1 MSIFKDTFKPGVKAQ
16 ILARQNAIVNR
27 TPAAIQYLNSRNAW
41 IRMCSSVNV
50 GNDAGALAKS
60 YVLLGG
66 TLYNNKLRSGVGTG
80 NQAYSTRTPGDTANN
95 RLGIRPMPGIVDID
109 VKSKSAYGSL
119 REVIVNFQCWDIKQL
134 EDLELL
140 YMRPGYS
147 VLVEWG
153 WAPYLT
159 NAGDLQSNVGFVEDV
174 LDGTLSKED
183 IWKKIFTKASTDG
196 NYDGLYGFI
205 KNYSWSA
212 RPDGGYDC
220 TVTVISMGEILE
232 SLKVNY
238 GPFTSKV
245 TTNGVFGLLD
255 KPFEEDSNITKA
267 YSQNIIAGICNELY
281 LIADGKLSISDYGE
295 GVITDGGKAYSL
307 FRFDVDIEGSEN
319 DTADNDFDNN
329 NQYYIRLRHFID
341 ILNKYV
347 LVKDIKSGTPL
358 VRVSVDEGDH
368 MGGEDKPLLCLA
380 HPLQLS
386 IDPSVCLIKNEAW
399 VTPSSLG
406 LDEGA
411 FDDFSTLKNIMKGI
425 PKNSNYWYN
434 DDYTTTQLGVIGN
447 IYVNLGYLYSLAI
460 NNNLSSQDKKEK
472 NDIAIFDYLKSMM
485 AGINTAIGNV
495 ATFDIF
501 SDPVDS
507 VARIIDINY
516 TDEKNRGKVYDE
528 AFIIQMGNT
537 NSTVRNYSLASQI
550 FPEQSSIIAIGA
562 QAEGGV
568 LGSDTNTLVDFN
580 QNLIDRVIPKKDAP
594 TSPTNTNLA
603 DELKEKLE
611 NLKTNIEIIIDF
623 INKIDADW
631 WGFGIGQGDFDVNDS
646 SKYANALKDIIA
658 FYRTYV
664 ENDTKNR
671 AIIPTKL
678 SIEMDGI
685 GGMVI
690 GNLFRIPDD
699 ILPRGYKGGGAG
711 PSKIGYL
718 VTGLGH
724 SIQNNDWITKVDA
737 QFVILDEPESQ
748 LSITDVAAIK
758 TVNKAAKKADKE
770 TAKKALDKAK
780 GKGGGGGGG
789 GGDKPRK
796 SLNCDKSVYV
806 VNQSNSPGLTIPPR
820 TPWTTIKTQF
830 PIVNGP
836 IKVLSVGTPYD
847 TGNDFAFKQ
856 TVSGHSA
863 PLPNKKIDYIV
874 LHYTVSSL
882 SDPLFHF
889 KSTWNNPKL
898 DDKKKASADFT
909 IGTTGR
915 IAGFKNFQNIRT
927 FHYGNPS
934 WGGSANSNSIGI
946 EIESFG
952 WLKYCITSNK
962 FVNAYDKEVNLSEVA
977 LTNTY
982 RTHNIWQAHT
992 DVQVSAIANLII
1004 ALYNMGV
1011 ISDKAQFLKGT
1022 VAKGRYDILFPETP
1036 LTTKPSPGII
1046 THGTGQPITKKTDTF
1061 PQKNLLDMLDDLP
1074 TLIAQ
1079 NKKTTINWATS

>member
-1 MSIFKDTFKPGVKAQ
+1 MSIFKDTFKPGVKSQ
-16 ILARQNAIVNR
+16 IIARQNAIINR
-27 TPAAIQYLNSRNAW
+27 TPNAIQYLNSRNAW

-50 GNDAGALAKS
+50 GDDAGALAKS

-66 TLYNNKLRSGVGTG
+66 TLYKGKLRSGVGKD
-80 NQAYSTRTPGDTANN
+80 NQAYSTVTPGGTPN
-95 RLGIRPMPGIVDID
+95 RLGIRPMPGIVNID

-119 REVIVNFQCWDIKQL
+119 REIVVNFQCWDIKQL

-159 NAGDLQSNVGFVEDV
+159 NEGELQSNVGFVEDV

-183 IWKKIFTKASTDG
+183 IWKKIFTKASADG

-220 TVTVISMGEILE
+220 NVTVISMGEILE

-245 TTNGVFGLLD
+245 TTNGVFGILD
-255 KPFEEDSNITKA
+255 KPFDEDSNIVKS
-267 YSQNIIAGICNELY
+267 YSQNIIAGICNELF
-281 LIADGKLSISDYGE
+281 LIAKDKINPSNYGE
-295 GVITDGGKAYSL
+295 AVIKDNGKFYSL
-307 FRFDVDIEGSEN
+307 FRFDIDIAGSTN

-358 VRVSVDEGDH
+358 VRISVDEGDH

-399 VTPSSLG
+399 INPSSLG
-406 LDEGA
+406 LDEGT
-411 FDDFSTLKNIMKGI
+411 FDDFSTLKSIMEGI

-434 DDYTTTQLGVIGN
+434 DDYTTTQLGIIGN

-460 NNNLSSQDKKEK
+460 NNNLESQDKKEK

-485 AGINTAIGNV
+485 AGINTSIGNV

-501 SDPVDS
+501 SDPIDS
-507 VARIIDINY
+507 VARIIDVNY
-516 TDEKNRGKVYDE
+516 TDEKNRGKVYEE
-528 AFIIQMGNT
+528 AFVIQMGNT
-537 NSTVRNYSLASQI
+537 QSTVRNYSLASQI

-594 TSPTNTNLA
+594 TTPTKTNPE

-611 NLKTNIEIIIDF
+611 NLKTNIQIIIDF
-623 INKIDADW
+623 INEIDADW
-631 WGFGIGQGDFDVNDS
+631 WAFGLGQGDFDVNDS

-664 ENDTKNR
+664 KNDTKNR

-724 SIQNNDWITKVDA
+724 SIQNNDWVTKVDA
-737 QFVILDEPESQ
+737 QFIILDEPESK
-748 LSITDVAAIK
+748 LSIADVAAIK
-758 TVNKAAKKADKE
+758 TINKAAKDEDKE
-770 TAKKALDKAK
+770 TAKKTLDKAS
-780 GKGGGGGGG
+780 GNASNNTPVGS

-796 SLNCDKSVYV
+796 TVNCAKSIKII
-806 VNQSNSPGLTIPPR
+806 NQTNAPGVTITST
-820 TPWTTIKTQF
+820 TPWPTIKTQF

-847 TGNDFAFKQ
+847 TGNDFAYKMNA
-856 TVSGHSA
+856 VRVGKS
-863 PLPNKKIDYIV
+863 PNRTINYIV
-874 LHYTVSSL
+874 LHYTVSAL
-882 SDPLFHF
+882 IDPLRHY
-889 KSTWNNPKL
+889 KSTWEGGE
-898 DDKKKASADFT
+898 ASSDFT
-909 IGTTGR
+909 IGRTGK
-915 IAGFKNFQNIRT
+915 IAGFKNFKNLRAW
-927 FHYGNPS
+927 HYGNPS
-934 WGGSANSNSIGI
+934 WGGDFNKESIGF
-946 EIESFG
+946 EIESYG
-952 WLKYCITSNK
+952 PVYYCQTSDK
-962 FVNAYDKEVNLSEVA
+962 FFNAYNKEIDKSEVA
-977 LTNTY
+977 LTRTY
-982 RTHNIWQAHT
+982 RGSNMWHAHSS
-992 DVQVSAIANLII
+992 VQISAVANLII
-1004 ALYNMGV
+1004 ALYNSGA
-1011 ISDKAQFLKGT
+1011 ITDKTKFIQGAVGNS
-1022 VAKGRYDILFPETP
+1022 RYNILYPETG
-1036 LTTKPSPGII
+1036 LTKKPSPGII
-1046 THGTGQPITKKTDTF
+1046 THGTGQPPSRKIDTF
-1061 PQKNLLDMLDDLP
+1061 PQASLLSMLDDLP

-1079 NKKTTINWATS
+1079 NPKTSINWATS

>member
-1 MSIFKDTFKPGVKAQ
+1 MSIFKDTFKPGVKNQ
-16 ILARQNAIVNR
+16 IIARQKAIITR
-27 TPAAIQYLNSRNAW
+27 TPDAIQYLNSRNAW

-50 GNDAGALAKS
+50 GDDAGALAKS

-66 TLYNNKLRSGVGTG
+66 TLYKGKLRSGVGKD
-80 NQAYSTRTPGDTANN
+80 NQAYSTVTPGGTPN
-95 RLGIRPMPGIVDID
+95 RLGIRPMPGIVNIE

-119 REVIVNFQCWDIKQL
+119 REVTVNFQCWDIRQL

-159 NAGDLQSNVGFVEDV
+159 NEGELQSNVGFVEDV

-183 IWKKIFTKASTDG
+183 IWKKIFSKASTDG

-220 TVTVISMGEILE
+220 NVTVISMGEILE

-245 TTNGVFGLLD
+245 TTNGVFGILD
-255 KPFEEDSNITKA
+255 KPFDEDSNIVKS
-267 YSQNIIAGICNELY
+267 YSQNIIAGICNELF
-281 LIADGKLSISDYGE
+281 LIANDKLSISNYGE
-295 GVITDGGKAYSL
+295 GVIKDGSKVYSL
-307 FRFDVDIEGSEN
+307 FRFDIDIANSNN

-347 LVKDIKSGTPL
+347 LVKDLKSGTPL
-358 VRVSVDEGDH
+358 VRISVDEGAH

-399 VTPSSLG
+399 VNPSSLG
-406 LDEGA
+406 LDEGT
-411 FDDFSTLKNIMKGI
+411 FDDFSTLKSIMEGI

-434 DDYTTTQLGVIGN
+434 DDYTTTQLGIIGN

-460 NNNLSSQDKKEK
+460 NNNLESQDKKEK

-485 AGINTAIGNV
+485 AGINTSIGNV

-501 SDPVDS
+501 SDPIDS
-507 VARIIDINY
+507 VARIIDVNY
-516 TDEKNRGKVYDE
+516 TDEKNRGKVYEE
-528 AFIIQMGNT
+528 AFVIQMGNT
-537 NSTVRNYSLASQI
+537 QSTVRNYSLASQI

-580 QNLIDRVIPKKDAP
+580 QNLIDRVIPKKEAP
-594 TSPTNTNLA
+594 TTPSKTTPA
-603 DELKEKLE
+603 DELNEKIE
-611 NLKTNIEIIIDF
+611 NLKTNIQIIIDF
-623 INKIDADW
+623 INEIDADW
-631 WGFGIGQGDFDVNDS
+631 WAFGLGQGDFDVNDS
-646 SKYANALKDIIA
+646 SKYANALKDIIT

-664 ENDTKNR
+664 KNDTKNR

-724 SIQNNDWITKVDA
+724 SIQNNDWVTKVDA
-737 QFVILDEPESQ
+737 QFIILDEPESK
-748 LSITDVAAIK
+748 LSIADIAAIK
-758 TVNKAAKKADKE
+758 TINKAAKNEDKE
-770 TAKKALDKAK
+770 TAKKTLDKAS
-780 GKGGGGGGG
+780 GNASNNTPVGS

-796 SLNCDKSVYV
+796 TVNCAKSIKII
-806 VNQSNSPGLTIPPR
+806 NQSNAPGVSIPDK
-820 TPWTTIKTQF
+820 TPWSTIKTQF

-847 TGNDFAFKQ
+847 TGNDFAYKMNA
-856 TVSGHSA
+856 VRVGKS
-863 PLPNKKIDYIV
+863 PNRTINYIV
-874 LHYTVSSL
+874 LHYTVSAL
-882 SDPLFHF
+882 TDPLRHY
-889 KSTWNNPKL
+889 KSTWEGGE
-898 DDKKKASADFT
+898 ASSDFT
-909 IGTTGR
+909 IGRTGK
-915 IAGFKNFQNIRT
+915 IAGFKNFKNLRAW
-927 FHYGNPS
+927 HYGNPT
-934 WGGSANSNSIGI
+934 WGGDFNKESIGF
-946 EIESFG
+946 EIESYG
-952 WLKYCITSNK
+952 PVYYCQTSDK
-962 FVNAYDKEVNLSEVA
+962 FFNAYNKEIDKSEVA
-977 LTNTY
+977 LTRTY
-982 RTHNIWQAHT
+982 RGSNMWHAHSN
-992 DVQVSAIANLII
+992 VQISAIANLII
-1004 ALYNMGV
+1004 ALYNSGA
-1011 ISDKAQFLKGT
+1011 ITDKTKFIQGAVGNS
-1022 VAKGRYDILFPETP
+1022 RYNILYPETG

-1046 THGTGQPITKKTDTF
+1046 THGTGQPPSRKIDTF
-1061 PQKNLLDMLDDLP
+1061 PQANLLSMLDDLP
-1074 TLIAQ
+1074 ALIAQ
-1079 NKKTTINWATS
+1079 NPKTSINWATS

>member
-1 MSIFKDTFKPGVKAQ
+1 MSIFKDTFKPGVKSQ
-16 ILARQNAIVNR
+16 IIARQNAVISR
-27 TPAAIQYLNSRNAW
+27 TPDAIQYLNSRNAW

-66 TLYNNKLRSGVGTG
+66 TLYNGKLRSGVGNG
-80 NQAYSTRTPGDTANN
+80 NQAYSTVTPGGTPN
-95 RLGIRPMPGIVDID
+95 RLGIRPMPGIVNID

-119 REVIVNFQCWDIKQL
+119 REITVNFQCWDIKQL

-159 NAGDLQSNVGFVEDV
+159 NTGELQSNVGFVEDV
-174 LDGTLSKED
+174 LNGTLSKED
-183 IWKKIFTKASTDG
+183 IWKKIFAKASTDG

-212 RPDGGYDC
+212 KPDGGYDC

-245 TTNGVFGLLD
+245 ATNGVFGLLD
-255 KPFEEDSNITKA
+255 KPFDEDSNIVKS
-267 YSQNIIAGICNELY
+267 YSQNIIAGICNELF
-281 LIADGKLSISDYGE
+281 LIANDKLSIDNYGE
-295 GVITDGGKAYSL
+295 GVITDGGKVYSL
-307 FRFDVDIEGSEN
+307 FRFDIDIANSNN

-347 LVKDIKSGTPL
+347 LVKDLKSGTPL
-358 VRVSVDEGDH
+358 VRISVDEGDH

-386 IDPSVCLIKNEAW
+386 VDPSVCLIKNEAW

-411 FDDFSTLKNIMKGI
+411 FDDFSTLKSIMKGI

-434 DDYTTTQLGVIGN
+434 DDYTTTQLGIIGN

-460 NNNLSSQDKKEK
+460 NNNLESQDKKEK

-485 AGINTAIGNV
+485 TGINASIGNV

-501 SDPVDS
+501 SDPIDS
-507 VARIIDINY
+507 VARIIDVNY

-537 NSTVRNYSLASQI
+537 QSTVRNYNLASQI

-594 TSPTNTNLA
+594 TTPTNTNPA

-623 INKIDADW
+623 INEIDADW
-631 WGFGIGQGDFDVNDS
+631 WAFGLGQGDFDVNDS

-664 ENDTKNR
+664 KNDTKNR

-724 SIQNNDWITKVDA
+724 SIQNNDWITKIDA
-737 QFVILDEPESQ
+737 QFIILDEPESQ

-758 TVNKAAKKADKE
+758 TVNKAAKKENTKAAKE
-770 TAKKALDKAK
+770 ALNKAK
-780 GKGGGGGGG
+780 GNTKDNKPAGG

-796 SLNCDKSVYV
+796 AVNCDKSVKIITQNNAPG
-806 VNQSNSPGLTIPPR
+806 VNIPDK
-820 TPWTTIKTQF
+820 TPWANIKKQY

-847 TGNDFAFKQ
+847 NGSDFAYKMNATRVYKRPNR
-856 TVSGHSA
+856 TV
-863 PLPNKKIDYIV
+863 DYIV
-874 LHYTVSSL
+874 LHYTVSS
-882 SDPLFHF
+882 SNDPLIHY
-889 KSTWNNPKL
+889 KNTWEGRE
-898 DDKKKASADFT
+898 ASSDFA
-909 IGTTGR
+909 IGRTGR
-915 IAGFKNFQNIRT
+915 IAGFKNFKNLT
-927 FHYGNPS
+927 AWHYGRTTTWGPS
-934 WGGSANSNSIGI
+934 INTTSIGF

-952 WLKYCITSNK
+952 PVYYCITSGK
-962 FVNAYDKEVNLSEVA
+962 FFNTYNREVDKAEVA
-977 LTNTY
+977 LTRTY
-982 RTHNIWQAHT
+982 RGWNMWHAHS
-992 DVQVSAIANLII
+992 DVQISAIANLII
-1004 ALYNMGV
+1004 ALYNSGV
-1011 ISDKAQFLKGT
+1011 ITDKTKFIQGATGNNRYGT
-1022 VAKGRYDILFPETP
+1022 LFPETGLP
-1036 LTTKPSPGII
+1036 TKPAPGII
-1046 THGTGQPITKKTDTF
+1046 THGTGQPPSYKIDTF
-1061 PQKNLLDMLDDLP
+1061 PQANLLGMLDDLP
-1074 TLIAQ
+1074 TLLAQ
-1079 NKKTTINWATS
+1079 NPKTSINWATS